1 MNKLTPDTTFKKI
14 LVIDDNEIDLYIA
27 ETCILNTFNSTEV
40 ITEQSAEKALEYL
53 LSLKD
58 APDKLPD
65 LIFLDIRMPVMDGF
79 GFLEEYE
86 KLPESLRRKAI
97 TMLSSSLNEEDHE
110 RAAKSNFVENFII
123 KPLNK
128 EKLKEIISNKAKLLV
143 SQKAEATD

>member
-1 MNKLTPDTTFKKI
+1 MNKLTPDTAFKKI